1 MPKKDAQEPWA
12 IILAGGDGTR
22 LQGLTRIIEGDSR
35 PKQFSKIFGRRSL
48 LGHTRERLRP
58 VFSDDRIRFVVTKG
72 HDSFYTAELADVD
85 RSRVLEQPANR
96 GTGVAIIAAL
106 LQVWNQ
112 EPDAI
117 VGLFPSDHYYTDDQA
132 FAATVQKGIE
142 VSAKHD
148 RSIVLIGAKPH
159 SPEVEYGWIE
169 PGAPVGNGSGKPVF
183 SVNRFCEKPPL
194 NEAHELMKQGG
205 LWNTFVTIGRAAAFL
220 ELLST
225 RVLTAVKVI
234 SDALAAGDLDTV
246 YHEMDTIDFSKD
258 VLSLDASNLL
268 VVEDSTSGW
277 ADLGN
282 PQRVIETLDR
292 HQIEPDWLCEIRR
305 TNQPRLNARVSSPHQ
320 TMPAFRNLVTVQ

>member
-1 MPKKDAQEPWA
+1 MAHIAAEQPWA
-12 IILAGGDGTR
+12 IVLAGGDGTR
-22 LQGLTRIIEGDSR
+22 LQSLTCKIEGGPR
-35 PKQFSKIFGRRSL
+35 PKQFCRIFGSQSL

-58 VFSDDRIRFVVTKG
+58 VFSDDRIMFVVAKD

-106 LQVWNQ
+106 LQVRNQ
-112 EPDAI
+112 EPNAI
-117 VGLFPSDHYYTDDQA
+117 VGLFPSDHYYTDDEA
-132 FAATVQKGIE
+132 FASTVRRGIE

-148 RSIVLIGAKPH
+148 KSIVLIGAKPQ

-169 PGAPVGNGSGKPVF
+169 PGAPVGNGSGEPVF
-183 SVNRFCEKPPL
+183 SVNRFREKPPL

-205 LWNTFVTIGRAAAFL
+205 LWNTFVTIGRAGAFL

-225 RVLTAVKVI
+225 RVVAAVKVI
-234 SDALAAGDLDTV
+234 ADALAAGDLATV

-258 VLSLDASNLL
+258 VLSLDPSNLL

-282 PQRVIETLDR
+282 PRRVIETLDR
-292 HQIEPDWLCEIRR
+292 HQIEPDWLCAIRR
-305 TNQPRLNARVSSPHQ
+305 TNQPRLDRPVSSPPQ
-320 TMPAFRNLVTVQ
+320 TMPAFGNLATVQ

>member
-1 MPKKDAQEPWA
+1 MEQTAAEQVWA
-12 IILAGGDGTR
+12 IVLAGGDGTR
-22 LQGLTRIIEGDSR
+22 LKGLTRTIEGDSR
-35 PKQFSKIFGRRSL
+35 PKQFSKIFGGRSL

-58 VFSDDRIRFVVTKG
+58 VFSDDRIMFVVTKG

-117 VGLFPSDHYYTDDQA
+117 VGLFPSDHYYTDDEA
-132 FAATVQKGIE
+132 FAATVQRGIE
-142 VSAKHD
+142 VSAKQD
-148 RSIVLIGAKPH
+148 KSIVLIGAKPE

-205 LWNTFVTIGRAAAFL
+205 LWNTFVTIGRAGAFL

-225 RVLTAVKVI
+225 RVVAAVKVI

-246 YHEMDTIDFSKD
+246 YQEMDTIDFSKD

-268 VVEDSTSGW
+268 VVEDSASGW

-282 PQRVIETLDR
+282 PRRVIETLDR
-292 HQIEPDWLCEIRR
+292 HRIEPDWLCEIRS
-305 TNQPRLNARVSSPHQ
+305 THQPRVDRPVSSPHQ

>member
-1 MPKKDAQEPWA
+1 MTAIAAEQPWA
-12 IILAGGDGTR
+12 IVLAGGDGTR
-22 LQGLTRIIEGDSR
+22 LKSLTRTIEGDSR
-35 PKQFSKIFGRRSL
+35 PKQFSKIFGSRSL

-72 HDSFYTAELADVD
+72 HDCFYRAELADVD

-132 FAATVQKGIE
+132 FALTVQRGIE
-142 VSAKHD
+142 VSAKQD
-148 RSIVLIGAKPH
+148 KSIVLIGAKPQ

-169 PGAPVGNGSGKPVF
+169 PGAPLANGTGKPVF

-194 NEAHELMKQGG
+194 DKAHELMKQGG

-225 RVLTAVKVI
+225 RALTAVKLL

-246 YHEMDTIDFSKD
+246 YHEMNAIDFSRD

-268 VVEDSTSGW
+268 VMEDSTSGW

-282 PQRVIETLDR
+282 PRRVIETLDR
-292 HQIEPDWLCEIRR
+292 NQIEPDWLCEVRR
-305 TNQPRLNARVSSPHQ
+305 TNQPRLNARVSPPHR
-320 TMPAFRNLVTVQ
+320 TMTPFRNLVTVQ

>member
-1 MPKKDAQEPWA
+1 MEQ
-12 IILAGGDGTR
+12 
-22 LQGLTRIIEGDSR
+22 
-35 PKQFSKIFGRRSL
+35 
-48 LGHTRERLRP
+48 
-58 VFSDDRIRFVVTKG
+58 
-72 HDSFYTAELADVD
+72 TAAE
-85 RSRVLEQPANR
+85 
-96 GTGVAIIAAL
+96 
-106 LQVWNQ
+106 
-112 EPDAI
+112 
-117 VGLFPSDHYYTDDQA
+117 FPSDHYYTDDEA
-132 FAATVQKGIE
+132 FATTVQRGIE

-148 RSIVLIGAKPH
+148 KSIVLIGAKPQ

-169 PGAPVGNGSGKPVF
+169 PGAPVRNGSGQPVF

-205 LWNTFVTIGRAAAFL
+205 LWNTFVTIGRAGAIL

-268 VVEDSTSGW
+268 VVEDSGSGW

-305 TNQPRLNARVSSPHQ
+305 TNQPRVDRPVPLRHQ
-320 TMPAFRNLVTVQ
+320 ITPPFRDLVPVQ